1 MNKKT
6 AVVICPG
13 RGTYNKTELGY
24 LHQLHGNK
32 KDFID
37 SIDSY
42 RLKQNQPSIWEL
54 DGRSEFSTKEH
65 IPGENSAA
73 LIYACSYSDFLD
85 IDQDRIEIVAVTGNS
100 MGWYLACVCAGALSV
115 DNGTHVINTM
125 GSQMRD
131 HIIGGQI
138 IYPEVDENWVYS
150 EELSALI
157 DEKMAQVKQ
166 QGDEVYNSIFLGGF
180 RVIGGSDQ
188 GLRKLLKELPQREGK
203 YPFKLMGNAAF
214 HTPLLTETS
223 LKAKKTLGSDLFQ
236 APRIPLV
243 DGRGKIWMP
252 YSTNVEAL
260 WDYTLGHQVDQ
271 TYDFTKAV
279 EVSVKEFA
287 PDYLIITGPGMTL
300 GGAVAQAVINKK
312 LKKISCKEDF
322 KQLQNE
328 NPFILSMAQPDQR
341 QRVQN
346 HLT

>member
-24 LHQLHGNK
+24 LHQYHENK
-32 KDFID
+32 KDFIE
-37 SIDSY
+37 SIDNY
-42 RLKQNQPSIWEL
+42 RVKQSQSSVWEL
-54 DGRSEFSTKEH
+54 DGRSEYSAKEH

-85 IDQDRIEIVAVTGNS
+85 IDQNKIDILAVTGNS
-100 MGWYLACVCAGALSV
+100 MGWYLACVCAGALSTH
-115 DNGTHVINTM
+115 NGTHVINTM

-138 IYPEVDENWVYS
+138 IYPEVDENWIYS
-150 EELSALI
+150 SEISVLI
-157 DEKMAQVKQ
+157 DEKMKKVNLHGQ
-166 QGDEVYNSIFLGGF
+166 EVFNSIFFGGF
-180 RVIGGSDQ
+180 RIIGGTDQ
-188 GLRKLLKELPQREGK
+188 GLRQLLKELPPREGR

-214 HTPLLTETS
+214 HTPLLSETS
-223 LKAKKTLGSDLFQ
+223 LKAKKTLASELFQ
-236 APRIPLV
+236 APQIPLV

-252 YSTNVEAL
+252 YSTNVESL

-271 TYDFTKAV
+271 TYDFTKAI

-300 GGAVAQAVINKK
+300 GGAVAQSVINKK
-312 LKKISCKEDF
+312 LKSMRNKEDF
-322 KQLQNE
+322 KNLQANS
-328 NPFILSMAQPDQR
+328 PYIISMAEPEQR
-341 QRVQN
+341 KLVSI
-346 HLT
+346 

>member
-1 MNKKT
+1 MTKKT

-24 LHQLHGNK
+24 LHQFHRNK
-32 KDFID
+32 SDFIE
-37 SIDSY
+37 SIDNY
-42 RLKQNQPSIWEL
+42 RLKQDQPSIWEL
-54 DGRSEFSTKEH
+54 DGRTEYSSKEH

-73 LIYACSYSDFLD
+73 LIYACSYGDFLD
-85 IDQDRIEIVAVTGNS
+85 IDQSKIDIVAVTGNS

-131 HIIGGQI
+131 NIIGGQI
-138 IYPEVDENWVYS
+138 IYPEVDENWIYS
-150 EELSALI
+150 SEISTLI
-157 DEKMAQVKQ
+157 DQKMELVNLQ
-166 QGDEVYNSIFLGGF
+166 DNEVFNSIFLGGF
-180 RVIGGSDQ
+180 RVIGGTEQ
-188 GLRKLLKELPQREGK
+188 GLRKLLKELPPREGK

-223 LKAKKTLGSDLFQ
+223 LKAKKTLLPELFRS
-236 APRIPLV
+236 PRIPLI

-252 YSTNVEAL
+252 YSTDVNAL

-300 GGAVAQAVINKK
+300 GGAVAQAVINKR
-312 LKKISCKEDF
+312 LKNINSKEDF
-322 KQLQNE
+322 KKLQTDS
-328 NPFILSMAQPDQR
+328 PYILSMAEPAQR
-341 QRVQN
+341 QRV
-346 HLT
+346 TTS